1 MKFGISIFPL
11 VLFSL
16 AFYAIPTYHIL
27 SHRDLQPA
35 LKVNIDSVCTLVG
48 TFGILTCVAL
58 ASLNRR
64 LAALEKSSSSGKQ
77 A

>member
-35 LKVNIDSVCTLVG
+35 LKANMDSVCTLVG
-48 TFGILTCVAL
+48 SFGILTCVAL

-64 LAALEKSSSSGKQ
+64 LAALEKGSSSGKQ
-77 A
+77 S